1 MHGGIHIPPCEVLRE
16 PIFFGALTWVP
27 GIGNTYGMNVLVPVR
42 AQMRRWCFE
51 PF

>member
-1 MHGGIHIPPCEVLRE
+1 MHGGILIPPCKVLRE
-16 PIFFGALTWVP
+16 PIFFGAQTWVP